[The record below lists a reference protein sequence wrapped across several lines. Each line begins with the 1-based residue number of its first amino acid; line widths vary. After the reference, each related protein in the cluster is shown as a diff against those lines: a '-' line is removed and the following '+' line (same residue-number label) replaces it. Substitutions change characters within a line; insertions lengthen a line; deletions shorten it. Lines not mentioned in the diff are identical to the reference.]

1 LTIVADKAQV
11 HIVISGGVQGVFFR
25 AAAADEARGLGLSG
39 WVRNRP
45 DGGVEILA
53 EGARR
58 NLEMLFAWAHQG
70 PPAARVAEVEAEWS
84 EYGGKLHG
92 FEVR

>member
-1 LTIVADKAQV
+1 
-11 HIVISGGVQGVFFR
+11 
-25 AAAADEARGLGLSG
+25 
-39 WVRNRP
+39 VRNTP

-92 FEVR
+92 FAVR